1 MENPNIVD
9 QELAEVLAAHA
20 EKIVTKPVNRRTFIK
35 TLGGGI
41 LILIAGPV
49 KFVPELEARQRRMYP
64 EDFNA
69 YLRIAED
76 GRVTCFTGKIEMG
89 QGIITSLAQEIA
101 EELDV
106 PLASIHMIMGDTE
119 QCPWDMGTFG
129 SMSTRFFGPALRA
142 AGAKARAVLLELAA
156 EKLNIAKNKLHVKD
170 GFVFDTAQPENK
182 VSYGQLAQGK
192 AITRT
197 LNEDAVVK
205 SAQNYKIIGKPMNR
219 LDAREKVTG
228 KAKYAGDIQFPDML
242 YARIL
247 RPPSHESKRI
257 SVDTSPAEKMNG
269 VQLLRD
275 GDMIA
280 VLHRHPDMAE
290 KALDKIMVKWDT
302 PDSSLNEKSIY
313 DHLLKVAPEGKV
325 IEETGD
331 ITRGCEASEEVFD
344 TTFYNAY
351 VAHAP
356 MEPHTAT
363 AKFEGDKL
371 TVWASTQ
378 TPFPTRDRIA
388 RSLNMAAENV
398 RVITPFVGGG
408 FGGKSASQQAVE
420 AAQLAKL
427 SGKPVQ
433 VAWTRA
439 EEFFYDTYRPAAV
452 LKVKSGLSKEGRITF
467 WDYHVYFAGTRG
479 SEVLYDIAVAKRT
492 AYGDGWRGGDGVHP
506 FAVGAWRAPANNS
519 NTFARESQIDM
530 MAAKAGMDPLTFR
543 LQHLKD
549 EKMIGVLKAAAKQF
563 GWHGK
568 KAPSGKGFGV
578 ACGTDAETHV
588 AVMAEVD
595 VDKKTGFVK
604 VKRIVAAQDMGLV
617 INPEGAKIQMEGC
630 AMMGLGY
637 ALTEELHFNGGKI
650 TDLNFDTYELPKFS
664 WLSKIETVLLDSGD
678 PKPRGGGEPVIIC
691 MGAVIANAIF
701 DACGARVLTLPMT
714 QERVLAAMGA

>member
-1 MENPNIVD
+1 MKKQTYINH
-9 QELAEVLAAHA
+9 ELEEVLAAHA
-20 EKIVTKPVNRRTFIK
+20 DHLIEKPVSRRNFIK

-41 LILIAGPV
+41 LILIAGPM
-49 KFVPELEARQRRMYP
+49 KFVTELEARQRRMYP

-76 GRVTCFTGKIEMG
+76 GRISCFTGKIEMG

-101 EELDV
+101 EELDA
-106 PLASIHMIMGDTE
+106 PLKDIHMIMGDTDL
-119 QCPWDMGTFG
+119 CPWDRGTFG

-142 AGAKARAVLLELAA
+142 AGAKARAVLLNLAA
-156 EKLNIAKNKLHVKD
+156 AQLKIEKNKLRVKN
-170 GFVFDTAQPENK
+170 GIVFETANPDNK
-182 VSYGQLAQGK
+182 VSYGQLAKGK

-197 LNEDAVVK
+197 LSEEAVVK

-247 RPPSHESKRI
+247 RPPSHDSKQI
-257 SVDTSPAEKMNG
+257 SVDTGAAEKVDG
-269 VQLLRD
+269 VQLIHND
-275 GDMIA
+275 DMIA
-280 VLHRHPDMAE
+280 VLHKHPDIAE
-290 KALDKIMVKWDT
+290 LALEKIKVKWDT
-302 PDSSLNEKSIY
+302 PDSKLNENTIY
-313 DHLLKVAPEGKV
+313 DHLLSVAPEGR
-325 IEETGD
+325 IIDEIGD
-331 ITRGCEASEEVFD
+331 TTSDWEASEDVFD
-344 TTFYNAY
+344 TTYYNAY
-351 VAHAP
+351 VAHAA

-363 AKFEGDKL
+363 ARIENGKL

-388 RSLNMAAENV
+388 RELNMPAEKV

-408 FGGKSASQQAVE
+408 FGGKSASQQAIE
-420 AAQLAKL
+420 AAKL
-427 SGKPVQ
+427 TKLTGKPVQ
-433 VAWTRA
+433 VAWTRT

-452 LKVKSGLSKEGRITF
+452 LKVKSGLSKEGKITF

-479 SEVLYDIAVAKRT
+479 SDVIYDIADAKRT
-492 AYGDGWRGGDGVHP
+492 TYGSGWRNEPGVHP

-530 MAAKAGMDPLTFR
+530 MAAKAGIDPLTFR

-549 EKMIGVLKAAAKQF
+549 KKMIGVLKAAAKQI

-568 KAPSGKGFGV
+568 KAPGGRGFGV
-578 ACGTDAETHV
+578 ACGIDAETHV
-588 AVMAEVD
+588 AVMAEVE
-595 VDKKTGFVK
+595 VDKKTGFVQ
-604 VKRIVAAQDMGLV
+604 VKRIVAAQDMGIV

-637 ALTEELHFNGGKI
+637 ALTEEVHFNGGKI
-650 TDLNFDTYELPKFS
+650 TDLNFDTYKLPKFS
-664 WLSKIETVLLDSGD
+664 WLPKIETVLVDSND

-701 DACGARVLTLPMT
+701 DACGARVLTMPMT
-714 QERVLAAMGA
+714 PERVLAAMGA